1 MITFNCKGIYF
12 FYNLKEKSDNMK
24 KAIIPALLITTAVI
38 LGSCAQE
45 PNEPSTCVESKSDI
59 SYVSEIYSNS
69 LYHTQIKA
77 HDGRILENFETIKE
91 PEIIK
96 VSDSITAVSISFGT
110 GLSTK
115 KTYVY
120 DLESGEKEEYTAAL
134 TIFNDNIVYCDSTSI
149 TIKKIFGSKEKTVSE
164 FDYPVSKINEI
175 PFFDAQTDI
184 ENGKLTVSYYSGSS
198 FEKKSQTIDISEFI

>member
-1 MITFNCKGIYF
+1 
-12 FYNLKEKSDNMK
+12 MK
-24 KAIIPALLITTAVI
+24 KAVIPVILITAAAV
-38 LGSCAQE
+38 LGACAQTE
-45 PNEPSTCVESKSDI
+45 NEPSTGVESKSDI
-59 SYVSEIYSNS
+59 PYVSEIYSNF

-77 HDGRILENFETIKE
+77 HDGRILENFETRIN

-96 VSDSITAVSISFGT
+96 VSDSVTAVSIQFGS
-110 GLSTK
+110 GLSTR

-134 TIFNDNIVYCDSTSI
+134 TIFNDNIVYCDSTSV
-149 TIKKIFGSKEKTVSE
+149 TIKKLFDSNEKTVSD

-184 ENGKLTVSYYSGSS
+184 ENGRLTVSYYSGPS
-198 FEKKSQTIDISEFI
+198 FEKKSQMIDISEFI